1 MKILAIRSEFCR
13 TYRAC
18 RELGIE
24 PKTEIRRFA
33 SSLLEKKFVIES
45 NLLRRQLTTFQRI
58 KLGKPLLEI
67 YKELAKERQGT
78 RTDIRQ
84 NFDEGS
90 SGRALDKFAES
101 VGSNRETVNEALWL
115 MENAPKEKLEKL
127 DSGNRAISNLYKE
140 LKPKEETSE
149 GILRRKFDV
158 WNIAAAFKG
167 PSSTPSLGPPKATYL
182 K

>member
-1 MKILAIRSEFCR
+1 
-13 TYRAC
+13 
-18 RELGIE
+18 
-24 PKTEIRRFA
+24 
-33 SSLLEKKFVIES
+33 
-45 NLLRRQLTTFQRI
+45 
-58 KLGKPLLEI
+58 
-67 YKELAKERQGT
+67 
-78 RTDIRQ
+78 
-84 NFDEGS
+84 
-90 SGRALDKFAES
+90 